1 MLFRSVL
8 CLLPSA
14 FCLLP
19 SAPTVLA
26 VTIRTAIQSHEAFLA
41 SKGVESPRLQVELLL
56 AHLLKLPRLQL
67 YLDLDREVPQR
78 ELGQLEELVQRRAE
92 RVPLQHLIGSVSF
105 NGLELEVNGD
115 VLIPRPETEILAQL
129 AVQRLS
135 DQKKPAPVALDFGC
149 GSGCLAI
156 ALAVGVPGAMVHAI
170 DCSEAALAVARR
182 NAQRH
187 GVAERIRF
195 HLGDGFAALPETT
208 QPFDLLVSNPPYI
221 STSEIATLDPEVR
234 DHDPRLA
241 LDGGADGL
249 DFYRRLAAE
258 APAFLLPGAP
268 GLLEFGDAQEDDLRR
283 LFSGSDWV
291 FEAIENDLSGRPR
304 IVIARRA
311 T

>member
-1 MLFRSVL
+1 M
-8 CLLPSA
+8 
-14 FCLLP
+14 
-19 SAPTVLA
+19 
-26 VTIRTAIQSHEAFLA
+26 TIRSAIQSHEAFLA

-56 AHLLKLPRLQL
+56 AHLLNQPRLRL
-67 YLDLDREVPQR
+67 YLDMDRELSEVESR
-78 ELGQLEELVQRRAE
+78 QLEALVHRRAE
-92 RVPLQHLIGSVSF
+92 RVPLQHLVGSVSF

-115 VLIPRPETEILAQL
+115 VLIPRPETETLSQL
-129 AVQRLS
+129 AVQRLAVL
-135 DQKKPAPVALDFGC
+135 KKFAPVALDFGS

-156 ALAVGVPGAMVHAI
+156 SLAVSVPGAMVHAI

-187 GVAERIRF
+187 GVADRIQF
-195 HLGDGFAALPETT
+195 HLGDGFDALPDMT
-208 QPFDLLVSNPPYI
+208 PRFDLMVSNPPYI
-221 STSEIATLDPEVR
+221 ATGEIATLDPEVR
-234 DHDPRLA
+234 DHDPLLA

-258 APAFLLPGAP
+258 APRFLQPGAP
-268 GLLEFGDAQEDDLRR
+268 VLLEFGDGQEDDLRR
-283 LFSGSDWV
+283 LFSGPGWV

>member
-1 MLFRSVL
+1 MFTFPL
-8 CLLPSA
+8 
-14 FCLLP
+14 
-19 SAPTVLA
+19 TVLA
-26 VTIRTAIQSHEAFLA
+26 VTIRTAIQSQEAFLA
-41 SKGVESPRLQVELLL
+41 SKGVESSRLQVELLL
-56 AHLLKLPRLQL
+56 AHLLKIPRLKL
-67 YLDLDREVPQR
+67 YLDLDRELSPT
-78 ELGQLEELVQRRAE
+78 ELSQIETLIHRRAE
-92 RVPLQHLIGSVSF
+92 RVPLQHLVGSVSF

-115 VLIPRPETEILAQL
+115 VLIPRPETEILSQL

-135 DQKKPAPVALDFGC
+135 SLKKPAPVAVDFGS

-170 DCSEAALAVARR
+170 DCSEAAIAVARR

-187 GVAERIRF
+187 GVADRIQF
-195 HLGDGFAALPETT
+195 HLGDGFAALPKTT

-221 STSEIATLDPEVR
+221 STGEIAMLDPEVS
-234 DHDPRLA
+234 DHDPLLA

-258 APAFLLPGAP
+258 APAFLQPGASV
-268 GLLEFGDAQEDDLRR
+268 LLEFGDGQEDDLRR
-283 LFSGSDWV
+283 LFSGAGWV
-291 FEAIENDLSGRPR
+291 FETIESDLSGRPR

>member
-1 MLFRSVL
+1 M
-8 CLLPSA
+8 
-14 FCLLP
+14 
-19 SAPTVLA
+19 
-26 VTIRTAIQSHEAFLA
+26 TIRTAIQSHEAFLA
-41 SKGVESPRLQVELLL
+41 SKGVESPRLQVELLH
-56 AHLLKLPRLQL
+56 AHLLKVPRLRL
-67 YLDLDREVPQR
+67 YLDLDREVSQAESR
-78 ELGQLEELVQRRAE
+78 QLEALVQRRAE
-92 RVPLQHLIGSVSF
+92 RVPLQHLVGTVSF
-105 NGLELEVNGD
+105 NGLELEVSGD

-135 DQKKPAPVALDFGC
+135 ALKKSAPVALDFGS

-156 ALAVGVPGAMVHAI
+156 ALAVGVPGVTVRAI

-187 GVAERIRF
+187 GVADRIRF
-195 HLGDGFAALPETT
+195 HHGDGFAALPETT
-208 QPFDLLVSNPPYI
+208 QSFDLLVSNPPYI
-221 STSEIATLDPEVR
+221 SSDEIATLDPEVR

-241 LDGGADGL
+241 LDGGEDGL

-258 APAFLLPGAP
+258 APGFLQPGAP
-268 GLLEFGDAQEDDLRR
+268 VLLEFGDGQENDLRR
-283 LFSGSDWV
+283 LFSGSGWM

>member
-1 MLFRSVL
+1 M
-8 CLLPSA
+8 
-14 FCLLP
+14 
-19 SAPTVLA
+19 
-26 VTIRTAIQSHEAFLA
+26 TIRAAIQSHEAFLA

-56 AHLLKLPRLQL
+56 AHLLNLPRLRL
-67 YLDLDREVPQR
+67 YLDLDRELSKG
-78 ELGQLEELVQRRAE
+78 ELGQIEALVQRRAE
-92 RVPLQHLIGSVSF
+92 RVPLQHLVGTVSF

-129 AVQRLS
+129 AVQHLS
-135 DQKKPAPVALDFGC
+135 SVKKSAPVALDFGS

-170 DCSEAALAVARR
+170 DCSEAAIAVARR

-187 GVAERIRF
+187 GVADRIQF
-195 HLGDGFAALPETT
+195 HLGDGFAALPKTT

-221 STSEIATLDPEVR
+221 STGEIATLDPEVR
-234 DHDPRLA
+234 DHDPLLA

-258 APAFLLPGAP
+258 APGFLQPGAP
-268 GLLEFGDAQEDDLRR
+268 VLLEFGDGQEDDLCR
-283 LFSGSDWV
+283 LFSGSGWV

>member
-1 MLFRSVL
+1 MFTFPL
-8 CLLPSA
+8 
-14 FCLLP
+14 
-19 SAPTVLA
+19 TVLA
-26 VTIRTAIQSHEAFLA
+26 VTIRTAIQSQEAFLA
-41 SKGVESPRLQVELLL
+41 SKGVESSRLQVELLL
-56 AHLLKLPRLQL
+56 AHLLKIPRLKL
-67 YLDLDREVPQR
+67 YLDLDRELSPT
-78 ELGQLEELVQRRAE
+78 ELSQLETLIHRRAE
-92 RVPLQHLIGSVSF
+92 RVPLQHLVGSVSF

-115 VLIPRPETEILAQL
+115 VLIPRPETEILSQL

-135 DQKKPAPVALDFGC
+135 SLKKPAPVAVDFGS
-149 GSGCLAI
+149 GSGCLTI
-156 ALAVGVPGAMVHAI
+156 SLAVGVPGAQVHAI
-170 DCSEAALAVARR
+170 DCSEAAIAVARR

-187 GVAERIRF
+187 GVADRIQF

-221 STSEIATLDPEVR
+221 SSSEIATLDPEVR

-258 APAFLLPGAP
+258 APRFLQPGAP
-268 GLLEFGDAQEDDLRR
+268 VLLEFGDGQEDELRR
-283 LFSGSDWV
+283 LFHSPAWA

-304 IVIARRA
+304 IVIARCA

>member
-1 MLFRSVL
+1 
-8 CLLPSA
+8 
-14 FCLLP
+14 
-19 SAPTVLA
+19 

-56 AHLLKLPRLQL
+56 AHLLNLPRLKL
-67 YLDLDREVPQR
+67 YLDLDREVPQG
-78 ELGQLEELVQRRAE
+78 ELGQLEALVQRRAE
-92 RVPLQHLIGSVSF
+92 RVPLQHLVGTVSF

-115 VLIPRPETEILAQL
+115 VLVPRPETEILSQL

-135 DQKKPAPVALDFGC
+135 SLKKSAPIALDFGS

-156 ALAVGVPGAMVHAI
+156 ALAVGVPGATVHAI
-170 DCSEAALAVARR
+170 DCSEAAIAVARR

-187 GVAERIRF
+187 GVADGIRF
-195 HLGDGFAALPETT
+195 HHGDGFAALPDATA
-208 QPFDLLVSNPPYI
+208 PADLLVSNPPYI
-221 STSEIATLDPEVR
+221 STDEIATLDPEVR

-241 LDGGADGL
+241 LDGGTDGL

-258 APAFLLPGAP
+258 APAFLLPRAP
-268 GLLEFGDAQEDDLRR
+268 VLLEFGDGQEDDLRR
-283 LFSGSDWV
+283 LFSGSGWV

-304 IVIARRA
+304 IIIARRA

>member
-1 MLFRSVL
+1 M
-8 CLLPSA
+8 
-14 FCLLP
+14 
-19 SAPTVLA
+19 A

-56 AHLLKLPRLQL
+56 AHLLKVPRLRL
-67 YLDLDREVPQR
+67 YLAMDREVSP
-78 ELGQLEELVQRRAE
+78 EESSQLEAMVQRRAE
-92 RVPLQHLIGSVSF
+92 RVPLQHLVGTVSF
-105 NGLELEVNGD
+105 NGLELEVNGE

-135 DQKKPAPVALDFGC
+135 ALKKSAPVALDFGC

-156 ALAVGVPGAMVHAI
+156 ALAVGVPGAMVHALA
-170 DCSEAALAVARR
+170 CSEAAIAVARR

-187 GVAERIRF
+187 GVADRIQF
-195 HLGDGFAALPETT
+195 HHGDGFAALPDATT
-208 QPFDLLVSNPPYI
+208 PFDLLVSNPPYI
-221 STSEIATLDPEVR
+221 STDEIATLDPEVR

-258 APAFLLPGAP
+258 TPGFLQPDAPV
-268 GLLEFGDAQEDDLRR
+268 LLEFGDGQEDDLRR
-283 LFSGSDWV
+283 LFSEASWV
-291 FEAIENDLSGRPR
+291 FEAIEDDLSGRPR